1 MDSEETKK
9 DAEEIEF
16 VEEGSGDE
24 ARDKIKKLKEEL
36 GECRKKAEEYL
47 AGWQRAKADFINSRK
62 DEEKEREA
70 VVKFANKKLLY
81 ELLNVKDSMEMAL
94 KQAEEIDKAFAG
106 GLNQILNLLSQITRG
121 CGVRET
127 ETLGQKFNP
136 EEQESVAEEEV
147 AEAEKDQIV
156 LEVVQKGYKIHD
168 RVLRPAKVKVGIF
181 KQT

>member
-70 VVKFANKKLLY
+70 VVKFANKKLL
-81 ELLNVKDSMEMAL
+81 
-94 KQAEEIDKAFAG
+94 
-106 GLNQILNLLSQITRG
+106 
-121 CGVRET
+121 
-127 ETLGQKFNP
+127 
-136 EEQESVAEEEV
+136 
-147 AEAEKDQIV
+147 
-156 LEVVQKGYKIHD
+156 
-168 RVLRPAKVKVGIF
+168 
-181 KQT
+181 

>member
-70 VVKFANKKLLY
+70 MVRFANKKLLY
-81 ELLNVKDSMEMAL
+81 ELLSVKDSMEMAL
-94 KQAEEIDKAFAG
+94 ERAEEIDKSFAG
-106 GLNQILNLLSQITRG
+106 GLNQILSLLSQIMRG
-121 CGVRET
+121 CGVSET
-127 ETLGQKFNP
+127 EALGQRFNP
-136 EEQESVAEEEV
+136 EEHESMEEEEV
-147 AEAEKDQIV
+147 SEAEKDQVI

-168 RVLRPAKVKVGIF
+168 RVLRPAKVKVGIY